1 MTSPVLEVA
10 GLQKYFPVKTGGLL
24 NRGTGWVRAVE
35 SLDFAIFPGETLGL
49 IGESGCGKTTTAK
62 LILLQEK
69 PTAGSIRFDGEDIL
83 ALQGDALMHYRRAVQ
98 VVFQDPC
105 SSLSPRMRVGDIIA
119 EPLEIHTG
127 LSRAARRERVAEV
140 LELVGMQPDTANL
153 FPHEFSGG
161 QRQRIAIARAL
172 ATETRLIVLDEPVS
186 ALDVSIRAQIMTQLE
201 HLQATLGVSYLF
213 IGHDL
218 AGVAHISHRIAVMY
232 LGQLVELA
240 ESTELCTQPLHPY
253 TQALLIAALPA
264 HPDDKQERLTISG
277 EIPSALAPPS
287 GCRFHTRCPRAMPHC
302 SEQVPVRKEVAPGHS
317 VACHL
322 Y

>member
-10 GLQKYFPVKTGGLL
+10 GLRKYFPVRTGGPLW
-24 NRGTGWVRAVE
+24 GSTGWVRAVE

-69 PTAGSIRFDGEDIL
+69 PTAGSIRFEGEDIL
-83 ALQGDALMHYRRAVQ
+83 ALHGTALMRYRRAVQ
-98 VVFQDPC
+98 VVFQDPY

-119 EPLEIHTG
+119 EPLEIHTD
-127 LSRAARRERVAEV
+127 LSRAARRDRVATV
-140 LELVGMQPDTANL
+140 LQLVGLQPDVAAL

-172 ATETRLIVLDEPVS
+172 VTDTRLIVLDEPVS
-186 ALDVSIRAQIMTQLE
+186 ALDVSIRAQIMSQLE
-201 HLQATLGVSYLF
+201 RLQATLGVSYLF

-240 ESTELCTQPLHPY
+240 DSTELCTRPLHPY

-264 HPDDKQERLTISG
+264 HPDDKHERLTISG
-277 EIPSALAPPS
+277 EVPSALVPPS
-287 GCRFHTRCPRAMPHC
+287 GCRFHTRCPRAMPRC
-302 SEQVPVRKEVAPGHS
+302 AEEVPERREVSAGHS

>member
-1 MTSPVLEVA
+1 MTSPVLEVV
-10 GLQKYFPVKTGGLL
+10 GLRKYFPV
-24 NRGTGWVRAVE
+24 GTGSPLWGSTAWVHAVE

-69 PTAGSIRFDGEDIL
+69 PTAGSIRFEGEDVL
-83 ALQGDALMHYRRAVQ
+83 SLQGAALMRYRRAVQ
-98 VVFQDPC
+98 VVFQDPY

-119 EPLEIHTG
+119 EPLEIHTD
-127 LSRAARRERVAEV
+127 LSRAARRERVATV
-140 LELVGMQPDTANL
+140 LQLVGLQPDVAAL

-172 ATETRLIVLDEPVS
+172 ATDTRLIVLDEPVS
-186 ALDVSIRAQIMTQLE
+186 ALDVSIRAQIMSQLE
-201 HLQATLGVSYLF
+201 SLQATLGVSYLF

-240 ESTELCTQPLHPY
+240 ESTELCTKPLHPY

-264 HPDDKQERLTISG
+264 HPDDKHERLTISG
-277 EIPSALAPPS
+277 EVPSALAPPS
-287 GCRFHTRCPRAMPHC
+287 GCRFHTRCPRAMPRC
-302 SEQVPVRKEVAPGHS
+302 AEEVPARREISPGHS